1 MKMTSLKKEQLQIIR
16 ANWEAIL
23 PNANLAARLFYTR
36 LFLIEPSLSIH
47 FRRNA
52 EEEAQRLMRA
62 LGIAVHGLGQPR
74 ILQPLLHRLGSLQAA
89 RGVKSNHY
97 DAAGEA
103 LLWTLEITLAGAF
116 TEEAR
121 RAWEALCGAIGEALN
136 QAALQGPCDCA
147 GDLRK
152 AA

>member
-1 MKMTSLKKEQLQIIR
+1 MKSTALKKEHLQIIR

-23 PNANLAARLFYTR
+23 PNASLAARLFYTR
-36 LFLIEPSLSIH
+36 LFLIEPALSIH

-74 ILQPLLHRLGSLQAA
+74 VLLPLLRSLGRLQAA
-89 RGVKSNHY
+89 QGVKSSHY
-97 DAAGEA
+97 DAVGEA
-103 LLWTLEITLAGAF
+103 LLWTLKIALGKAF

-121 RAWEALCGAIGEALN
+121 HAWEGLCVAIGEGLK
-136 QAALQGPCDCA
+136 QGVLQDPCA